1 MYLVVGR
8 SLGTSS
14 FVSAVKKD
22 VSENKK
28 DFYHRGE
35 KIVTY
40 CKNLGGGRGGQ
51 RSHIRARLSYLRS
64 EAQQLSLRPCPACN
78 HHGGS
83 DVFHMTLYHATIF
96 LFFHISLSF

>member
-1 MYLVVGR
+1 MHLVVGR
-8 SLGTSS
+8 SLVISS

-22 VSENKK
+22 VLENKK

-51 RSHIRARLSYLRS
+51 RNHIRARLCYLCS
-64 EAQQLSLRPCPACN
+64 EVQKLSLRPCPTCN

-83 DVFHMTLYHATIF
+83 D
-96 LFFHISLSF
+96 FFI